1 MHLFL
6 GVGFTIDVEMYS
18 SYKLSCIY
26 GSLIRW
32 FVGATLVIST
42 WRLII
47 SVLIG
52 SSRGDAYLGSGF

>member
-6 GVGFTIDVEMYS
+6 GVRFTIDVEMYS

-32 FVGATLVIST
+32 VVGAILAIFT

-47 SVLIG
+47 KCI
-52 SSRGDAYLGSGF
+52 SR